1 MMMQI
6 GWIAIRSNYSL
17 WPAATMHFAWNRI
30 NPYLLGSIYTNAP
43 GKHDALPYAE
53 GCPKGA
59 AGEADSVTYCLLCW
73 HKQACTVASK

>member
-30 NPYLLGSIYTNAP
+30 NPYLLGSIYTNTP

-59 AGEADSVTYCLLCW
+59 AGEADSVAYCLL
-73 HKQACTVASK
+73 